1 MEKPEM
7 LPETLLTTAAAVKT
21 EGFCKMEKPEML
33 PETLDWSQNLTTAAA
48 AVKEEFDYKEL
59 CEVKRYYPHG
69 YHGVDRR
76 GRPVYIER
84 LGKLDVEGLM
94 KVTTLERYVLYQT
107 QQYEKTI
114 KVRFPA
120 CSATANKHINR
131 SIAILDVQ
139 ASFKSFTSPV
149 QKVLLQLR
157 KIFNDNYPETLSEM
171 VIVNASP
178 GFKLLWNV
186 VKCFLDPHTVSK
198 IQVIGSKYQSKLL
211 ELVDKS
217 ELPDFLGGSCC
228 CRNEGGCLNSDRG
241 PWKHTSVAYTG
252 E

>member
-1 MEKPEM
+1 MIQYNLQIERFSPMEKPET
-7 LPETLLTTAAAVKT
+7 LPDITTATAAVK
-21 EGFCKMEKPEML
+21 
-33 PETLDWSQNLTTAAA
+33 D
-48 AVKEEFDYKEL
+48 FDYKEL
-59 CEVKRYYPHG
+59 CEVKQYYPHG
-69 YHGVDRR
+69 YHGVDRS

-94 KVTTLERYVLYQT
+94 KITTLERYVKYQT

-114 KVRFPA
+114 KIRFPA
-120 CSATANKHINR
+120 CSAAANKHVNR

-139 ASFKSFTSPV
+139 AVSFKSFTSPV

-157 KIFNDNYPETLSEM
+157 KIFNENYPETLSEM

-186 VKCFLDPHTVSK
+186 VKCFLDPQTVSK

-211 ELVDKS
+211 ELVDPS

-228 CRNEGGCLNSDRG
+228 CMSEGGCLNSDRG
-241 PWKHTSVAYTG
+241 PWRDTSVA
-252 E
+252 